1 MILLFAGVGAS
12 AAIDANKYPT
22 TIEFYK
28 QLKEEIKSSMG
39 SILEGYFN
47 QYISRKENNKK
58 PMDIEKVLGAIKEFK
73 YDLSPCID
81 NKRISYNF
89 MQKHS
94 IMRNNVVPYIEQISS
109 LEESI
114 HEEVHR
120 VYYNFPND
128 SDIAIWNYL
137 RSVFKIPFGVMI

>member
-1 MILLFAGVGAS
+1 MILLFAGAGAS
-12 AAIDANKYPT
+12 AAIDSNKYPT

-28 QLKEEIKSSMG
+28 QLKGEITNSIG
-39 SILEGYFN
+39 SILGGYFN

-58 PMDIEKVLGAIKEFK
+58 PMDIEKVLGSINEFK

-81 NKRISYNF
+81 NKRISYDFIQN
-89 MQKHS
+89 S
-94 IMRNNVVPYIEQISS
+94 NILRIDNIVPHISQLSS

-120 VYYNFPND
+120 VYYSSPK
-128 SDIAIWNYL
+128 S
-137 RSVFKIPFGVMI
+137 FKS

>member
-1 MILLFAGVGAS
+1 MILLFAGAGAS

-58 PMDIEKVLGAIKEFK
+58 PMDIEEVLGAIKEFK

-81 NKRISYNF
+81 NKIIGN
-89 MQKHS
+89 Q
-94 IMRNNVVPYIEQISS
+94 
-109 LEESI
+109 
-114 HEEVHR
+114 
-120 VYYNFPND
+120 
-128 SDIAIWNYL
+128 
-137 RSVFKIPFGVMI
+137 